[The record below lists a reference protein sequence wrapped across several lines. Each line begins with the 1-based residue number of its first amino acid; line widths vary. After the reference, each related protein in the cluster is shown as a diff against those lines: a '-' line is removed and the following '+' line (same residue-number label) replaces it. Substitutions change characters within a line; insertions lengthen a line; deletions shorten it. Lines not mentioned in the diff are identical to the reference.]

1 MDPTRRWNPTVTVR
15 RIGGGS
21 QDSAHVSVGR
31 AFALVG
37 ALDHGW
43 LNAEPRGTPITCG
56 TTRTKATGGP
66 ATTQALCRSPSKD
79 TNPNRQASSI
89 TSRRCSGPNSRP
101 DIYTFAPT
109 DAVPDALV
117 LQCSTVAG
125 EIDGDEPVMRVAYV
139 DDDDAQ
145 FTAEGDGIPEVR
157 ARTRRGA
164 RSYSEGDPAGPT
176 LQRAVQPDEHGKPT
190 GAVGFARRDPAGQSG
205 VCG

>member
-1 MDPTRRWNPTVTVR
+1 MAQRLRRLVAAMNGANQALEPYRDVR

-31 AFALVG
+31 AFALTG

-89 TSRRCSGPNSRP
+89 TSRRCSGTNSRP
-101 DIYTFAPT
+101 DIYTFAPA
-109 DAVPDALV
+109 DAVPDPLV
-117 LQCSTVAG
+117 LQCSTVA
-125 EIDGDEPVMRVAYV
+125 
-139 DDDDAQ
+139 
-145 FTAEGDGIPEVR
+145 TAEGDEIPAGG

-176 LQRAVQPDEHGKPT
+176 LHRAVQPNEHGKPT